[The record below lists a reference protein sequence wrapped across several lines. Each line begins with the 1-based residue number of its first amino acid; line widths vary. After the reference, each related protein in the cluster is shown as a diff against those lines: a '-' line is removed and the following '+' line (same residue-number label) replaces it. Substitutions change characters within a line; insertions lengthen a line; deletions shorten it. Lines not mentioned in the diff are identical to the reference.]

1 MDIITLGRKSEL
13 HLNIDYVIF
22 NTIPRP
28 DILNGIIELHK
39 DIFGTSD
46 NLINKMASR
55 PQLLV
60 ITAMKGTKVIGYKI
74 GYAIDN
80 KKFYSWLGGVDT
92 EYRKFGIASNLMKKQ
107 HQYLRKQGYCVVQT
121 KTMNKW
127 RSMLVLNIK
136 NGFDVID
143 TYTDEK
149 GLHKIVLEKNI
160 LN

>member
-1 MDIITLGRKSEL
+1 MSF
-13 HLNIDYVIF
+13 DYTIF
-22 NTIPRP
+22 NSIP
-28 DILNGIIELHK
+28 DTVVLEGILELHK

-46 NLINKMASR
+46 DLINKMTSK

-60 ITAMKGTKVIGYKI
+60 ITAMDDKKVIGYKI
-74 GYAIDN
+74 GYEIDSN
-80 KKFYSWLGGVDT
+80 KFYSWLGGVDT
-92 EYRKFGIASNLMKKQ
+92 NYRKYGVASMLMKKQ
-107 HQYLRKQGYCVVQT
+107 HQYLKENGYNVVQT

-143 TYTDEK
+143 TYIDEK
-149 GLHKIVLEKNI
+149 GLHKIVLEKNL

>member
-1 MDIITLGRKSEL
+1 
-13 HLNIDYVIF
+13 LNFDYLIF
-22 NTIPRP
+22 NSIPNA
-28 DILNGIIELHK
+28 DVLGGIIELHK

-46 NLINKMASR
+46 DLINKMASK

-60 ITAMKGTKVIGYKI
+60 IAAMIGTKVIGYKI

-80 KKFYSWLGGVDT
+80 NKFYSWLGGVNT
-92 EYRKFGIASNLMKKQ
+92 NYRKHGVASTLMEKQ
-107 HQYLRKQGYCVVQT
+107 HQYLKENGYNVVQT

-143 TYTDEK
+143 TYVDEK
-149 GLHKIVLEKNI
+149 GLHKIILEKKFS
-160 LN
+160 